1 VHTAGENCSDDEVSG
16 FTRVKEEHVTIV
28 PHDMEVEEICCTT
41 ESKEE
46 RGKVTAAGQGAGV
59 LEQQHD
65 EAKGELRENFGVEF
79 PNFQIGDDVNKVE
92 ADDEIPKR
100 LAINVSVKGG
110 GTQGNGRYG
119 SILNMGE

>member
-1 VHTAGENCSDDEVSG
+1 
-16 FTRVKEEHVTIV
+16 
-28 PHDMEVEEICCTT
+28 MEVEEICCTT

-79 PNFQIGDDVNKVE
+79 PNFQIGDDVDKLE

-100 LAINVSVKGG
+100 LAIKVTVKGG
-110 GTQGNGRYG
+110 HARQWSIREHSQYG
-119 SILNMGE
+119 